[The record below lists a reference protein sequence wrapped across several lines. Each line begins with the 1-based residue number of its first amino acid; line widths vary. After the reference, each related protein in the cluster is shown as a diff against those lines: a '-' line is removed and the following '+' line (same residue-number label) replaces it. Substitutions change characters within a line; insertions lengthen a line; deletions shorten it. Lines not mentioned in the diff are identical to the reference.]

1 MEVFTLTP
9 HSFGSNCYVI
19 ISRDQSGE
27 NVAAVIDPSVEAFRI
42 TRLIDE
48 KKARLSFIVL
58 THGHFDHILKLDAL
72 KCATGAE
79 ICIHESD
86 AKMLTDPELNA
97 SEFFGLDFVSLGAD
111 RVLRDGEALPLGRE
125 SIEIVHTPGHTPG
138 SVCFDCGSD
147 LVCGDTL
154 FTSGYGR
161 YDLPGGDA
169 KVLFSSLQKLA
180 DRRDNPIIHPGHG
193 ASCALADADVIRAI
207 RHQNF

>member
-1 MEVFTLTP
+1 MDIIKLKGL
-9 HSFGSNCYVI
+9 SYASNTYVI
-19 ISRDQSGE
+19 ISGGDS
-27 NVAAVIDPSVEAFRI
+27 AVVDPSIEVKEILDALNGTKLRYI
-42 TRLIDE
+42 L
-48 KKARLSFIVL
+48 L

-169 KVLFSSLQKLA
+169 RVLFSSLKKLA
-180 DRRDNPIIHPGHG
+180 DRRDNPMIHPGHG

-207 RHQNF
+207 RQQSF

>member
-1 MEVFTLTP
+1 MYIIKLKGL
-9 HSFGSNCYVI
+9 SYASNTYVI
-19 ISRDQSGE
+19 ISGGDS
-27 NVAAVIDPSVEAFRI
+27 AVVDPSIEVKEILNALNGTKLRYI
-42 TRLIDE
+42 L
-48 KKARLSFIVL
+48 L

-161 YDLPGGDA
+161 YDLPGGDER
-169 KVLFSSLQKLA
+169 VLFSSLKKLA
-180 DRRDNPIIHPGHG
+180 DRRDNPMIPPGHG

>member
-1 MEVFTLTP
+1 MRGIMDIIKLKGL
-9 HSFGSNCYVI
+9 SYASNTYVI
-19 ISRDQSGE
+19 ISGGDS
-27 NVAAVIDPSVEAFRI
+27 AVVDPSIEVKEILDALNGTKLRYI
-42 TRLIDE
+42 L
-48 KKARLSFIVL
+48 L

-169 KVLFSSLQKLA
+169 RVLFSSLKKLA
-180 DRRDNPIIHPGHG
+180 DRRDNPMIHPGHG

-207 RHQNF
+207 RQQNF

>member
-1 MEVFTLTP
+1 MDIIKLKGL
-9 HSFGSNCYVI
+9 SYASNTYVI
-19 ISRDQSGE
+19 ISGGDS
-27 NVAAVIDPSVEAFRI
+27 AVVDPSIEVKEILDALNGTKLRYI
-42 TRLIDE
+42 L
-48 KKARLSFIVL
+48 L

-97 SEFFGLDFVSLGAD
+97 SDFFGLDFVSLGAD
-111 RVLRDGEALPLGRE
+111 RVLHNGEALPLGRE

-138 SVCFDCGSD
+138 SVCFDCGSE

-169 KVLFSSLQKLA
+169 KVLFSSLKKLA
-180 DRRDNPIIHPGHG
+180 DRQDNPMIHPGHG

>member
-1 MEVFTLTP
+1 MDIIKLKGL
-9 HSFGSNCYVI
+9 SYASNTYVI
-19 ISRDQSGE
+19 ISGGDS
-27 NVAAVIDPSVEAFRI
+27 AVVDPSIEVKEILDALNGTKLRYI
-42 TRLIDE
+42 L
-48 KKARLSFIVL
+48 L

-97 SEFFGLDFVSLGAD
+97 SDFFGLDFVSLGAD

-169 KVLFSSLQKLA
+169 KVLFSSLKKLA
-180 DRRDNPIIHPGHG
+180 DRRDNPMIHPGHG

>member
-1 MEVFTLTP
+1 MDIIKLKGL
-9 HSFGSNCYVI
+9 SYASNTYVI
-19 ISRDQSGE
+19 ISGGDS
-27 NVAAVIDPSVEAFRI
+27 AVVDPSIEVKEILNALNGTKLRYI
-42 TRLIDE
+42 L
-48 KKARLSFIVL
+48 L

-169 KVLFSSLQKLA
+169 KVLFSSLKMLS
-180 DRRDNPIIHPGHG
+180 DRRDNPMIHPGHG
-193 ASCALADADVIRAI
+193 ASCAFADADVIRAI

>member
-1 MEVFTLTP
+1 MDIIKLKGL
-9 HSFGSNCYVI
+9 SYASNTYVI
-19 ISRDQSGE
+19 ISGGDS
-27 NVAAVIDPSVEAFRI
+27 AVVDPSIEVKEILDALNGTKLRYI
-42 TRLIDE
+42 L
-48 KKARLSFIVL
+48 L

-169 KVLFSSLQKLA
+169 RVLFSSLKTLA

-207 RHQNF
+207 RQQSF